1 VIAHW
6 DEVEPYRIDHNH
18 LHGEWTDLGRAAGTV
33 GVGVRR
39 IRLAPGEIPTP
50 EHMHPVEEE
59 IFFVLDGS
67 GVSRQKG
74 KTYDIRHDDCIVHV
88 AMREAHT
95 IRAGETGLT
104 VLAFGHRMR
113 TPGAYPPNAKRYWL
127 NPTWTEVDQEPPPF
141 EAEPELG
148 WPEPSSRPPNI
159 VNLAHAE
166 ADYEGEVGKR
176 VLLARQAGAV
186 RSGLNWGRLEAG
198 RSGAPPHCHS
208 ADEEIFVVLEGG
220 GMLELWPSPQREE
233 HGRVDHEVR
242 AGHIISRPPSTGIAH
257 FFRAGPDGMTF
268 LAYGTREAN
277 DICYYPRSNKL
288 YFRGVGLVGRIEALG
303 YDDGE
308 PED

>member
-1 VIAHW
+1 MITHW
-6 DEVEPYRIDHNH
+6 DEVKPYRLDHNH
-18 LHGEWTDLGRAAGTV
+18 LRAEWTDLGRAAGTV

-50 EHMHPVEEE
+50 EHVHPVEEE
-59 IFFVLDGS
+59 IFFVVDGS
-67 GVSRQKG
+67 GVSRQDG
-74 KTYDIRHDDCIVHV
+74 KTYEIRADDCIVHV

-95 IRAGETGLT
+95 LRAGPNGLT

-113 TPGAYPPNAKRYWL
+113 TPGAYLPNAKRYWL
-127 NPTWTEVDQEPPPF
+127 NPTWTEVGQEPPPF
-141 EAEPELG
+141 EAEPTLD
-148 WPEPSSRPPNI
+148 WPEPSPRPPNI
-159 VNLAHAE
+159 VNLADAE
-166 ADYEGEVGKR
+166 PDYEGEVGKW

-186 RSGLNWGRLEAG
+186 RSGLNWGRLEPG

-208 ADEEIFVVLEGG
+208 ADEEIFVILEGG
-220 GMLELWPSPQREE
+220 GTLELWPSPQRAE
-233 HGRVDHEVR
+233 HGRVDHHVR
-242 AGHIISRPPSTGIAH
+242 EGHIISRPPSTGIAH
-257 FFRAGPDGMTF
+257 FFRAGPDGMRF

-288 YFRGVGLVGRIEALG
+288 YFRGLGLIGRLESLS